1 MSCHMEG
8 PFWSQFQPSDIIY
21 DLIKTNIGCCL
32 FWSAMFCNLNV
43 SSC

>member
-8 PFWSQFQPSDIIY
+8 PFWSQIQPSDIIY

-32 FWSAMFCNLNV
+32 FWSAMFWHLNV